1 MGRQKAAAGPHG
13 LLESALNLTNET
25 AAQQVIT
32 DAEGYLQPYLRL
44 AAGPQRS
51 RSAACTQQT
60 VKSCSSFVI
69 HLLRAA
75 MTQLT
80 DKQPPG
86 LRQAIIQLASL
97 GLEALSVLRGSLK
110 GKLYEVEM
118 QRYMLLRK
126 LMSLRSYSNAMHQA
140 WLLYKALCC
149 QCWQLMP
156 ARPSSDRNCTQPMPM
171 ADTCSN
177 SEIASLVVGTVLNLL
192 LSVVE
197 QGSLGSEI
205 NKVTTIVA
213 DHEAI
218 MSWLRWGSHGGP
230 CIHCSPA
237 ACMRLHA
244 ARMCM
249 QQIHFCMMT

>member
-13 LLESALNLTNET
+13 LLESVSNLTCET
-25 AAQQVIT
+25 AAQQLIT
-32 DAEGYLQPYLRL
+32 DAEGYLQPYLRP

-51 RSAACTQQT
+51 RSAACTPQT
-60 VKSCSSFVI
+60 AKSCSSFVI

-75 MTQLT
+75 MTQLS
-80 DKQPPG
+80 DHQPPG
-86 LRQAIIQLASL
+86 LRTATIQLASL

-149 QCWQLMP
+149 QCWHPMP
-156 ARPSSDRNCTQPMPM
+156 ARPSSDRNCTQPLPM
-171 ADTCSN
+171 ADTYSN
-177 SEIASLVVGTVLNLL
+177 GEVSSLIVGTVLNLL
-192 LSVVE
+192 LSIVE
-197 QGSLGSEI
+197 QGNLGSETS
-205 NKVTTIVA
+205 KVTTIVA

-218 MSWLRWGSHGGP
+218 MCWLRWGSLRGP

-237 ACMRLHA
+237 ACMRLRA
-244 ARMCM
+244 ACMCM